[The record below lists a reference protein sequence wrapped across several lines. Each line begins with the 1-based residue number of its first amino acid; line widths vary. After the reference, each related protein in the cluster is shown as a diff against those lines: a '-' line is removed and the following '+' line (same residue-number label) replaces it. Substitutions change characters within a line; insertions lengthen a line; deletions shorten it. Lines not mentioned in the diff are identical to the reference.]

1 MEKGILIIGGGELQI
16 PGLKRARE
24 LGFTTHLLDGSEKC
38 IAKGHADFFYP
49 VDINDIKG
57 AAQIAKQLK
66 QEGKIIAVYTQGHDV
81 AYTVAYAA
89 KEAGLP
95 GIEPEAALNC
105 KNKILAR
112 QILSKAGVENVRFAT
127 AQSAKEAQKAAEKVG
142 FPCYVKPSD
151 SWACKGVTRVV
162 SAEHVEKA
170 FQEALKYCNF
180 TKEVLIEEELK
191 GQEYSVDTVIYKG
204 ILYPAGVS
212 DRIFLPKEKY
222 AVHIGSRTPSLLPES
237 VQKSMYEIMDK
248 AAKALGVTDGAFKGD
263 LLVDEKGQVRIL
275 EVTARTSGGFDSQ
288 LRKPFSFG
296 IDLLKATMDIACGY
310 PLDPVDLIPKW
321 VKWSSTISVI
331 HDSGI
336 ITSIEGLEKLKSI
349 KGVKEV
355 YFRSNVGDRVKPL
368 VHSAARTNQ
377 IISVADTLEDLLA
390 IEDEIRKTLVI
401 TTKQVRTAGING
413 FGRFGLHLLKYWLD
427 KKSSAQFEITHI
439 NDDFF
444 TIQDAL
450 KAILEDTYVHFK
462 EHQIN
467 IEGNALVFTDAS
479 GAKTA
484 VEYTNASKEHI
495 PWIGKPD
502 IFLECSGKNTALKD
516 SEGFL
521 LGTTKLVAISATSWD
536 AHSLIYGFNHQDY
549 QSDMKVV
556 SYGSCTVNAYVPLAN
571 WLHTKY
577 GIEDSDANF
586 IHNIPEY
593 KLKDFNTLQRKFC
606 TLEKSGP
613 KLLDFINKDNFTVNY
628 SVVPYAGVSMLD
640 LRFKLKNAP
649 VKEKL
654 IEDLQEA
661 FLEGELKSLYQ
672 LQDSDKGPDEHKL
685 TPYSA
690 VFIKDNVRVLNGN
703 LYLYGYFD
711 NENSVNRYFD
721 LINYISNN

>member
-1 MEKGILIIGGGELQI
+1 MNKGILIIGGGELQI
-16 PGLKRARE
+16 PGLKRAKE
-24 LGFTTHLLDGSEKC
+24 LGFTTYLLDGSPTC
-38 IAKGHADFFYP
+38 AAKEHADFFYQ

-57 AAQIAKQLK
+57 AAQVAKQLK

-95 GIEPEAALNC
+95 GIEPQAALNC
-105 KNKILAR
+105 KNKILCR
-112 QILSKAGVENVRFAT
+112 KILAQANVENVLFAT
-127 AQSAKEAQKAAEKVG
+127 AKNLDEAKEAVKTVG

-151 SWACKGVTRVV
+151 SWACKGVTKILHE
-162 SAEHVEKA
+162 SQLEDA
-170 FQEALKYCNF
+170 FNTALGFCNF
-180 TKEVLIEEELK
+180 TKEVLIEEELS
-191 GQEYSVDTVIYKG
+191 GQEYSTDAVIYKG
-204 ILYPAGVS
+204 KLYPAGVS

-222 AVHIGSRTPSLLPES
+222 AVHIGSRTPSMLPEET
-237 VQKSMYEIMDK
+237 QASMYEIMDK

-263 LLVDEKGQVRIL
+263 LLVDKDGKVRIIEL
-275 EVTARTSGGFDSQ
+275 TARTSGGFDSQ
-288 LRKPFSFG
+288 LRKPYSFG

-310 PLDPVDLIPKW
+310 PLDPIDLIPKW

-355 YFRSNVGDRVKPL
+355 YFRSKIGDRVKPL

-377 IISVADTLEDLLA
+377 IISVADTPEGLLK
-390 IEDEIRKTLVI
+390 IEDAIRETLVI
-401 TTKQVRTAGING
+401 KTKQTLTAGVNG

-427 KKSSAQFEITHI
+427 RKNDAQFEITHI

-444 TIQDAL
+444 PIQAALDAI
-450 KAILEDTYVHFK
+450 KNDSHVDFNAY
-462 EHQIN
+462 QIN
-467 IEGNALVFTDAS
+467 IEGNDLVLAKD
-479 GAKTA
+479 GAVTA
-484 VEYTNASKEHI
+484 ISYTNARKEEI

-502 IFLECSGKNTALKD
+502 IFLECSGKNTAARDCATFIK
-516 SEGFL
+516 EN
-521 LGTTKLVAISATSWD
+521 TKLAAISATSWD
-536 AHSLIYGFNHQDY
+536 AHSLIYGFNHASY
-549 QSDMKVV
+549 HKDMKVI
-556 SYGSCTVNAYVPLAN
+556 SYGSCTVNAYVPLAS
-571 WLHTKY
+571 WLHKKY

-613 KLLDFINKDNFTVNY
+613 KLLDFIDENNFTVNY

-654 IEDLQEA
+654 IEDLQGA
-661 FLEGELKSLYQ
+661 FLEGELTSLYQ
-672 LQDSDKGPDEHKL
+672 FQDSDKGPDEHKL

-721 LINYISNN
+721 LVNYISNN